1 MLPLQ
6 MLWWLSTPYWLAGL
20 GLVFYVSHFP
30 EIKAASGMFD
40 ILGSSHQIWHVL
52 IFLGELMLL

>member
-30 EIKAASGMFD
+30 EVKVVFD

>member
-1 MLPLQ
+1 

-20 GLVFYVSHFP
+20 GFVFYVSHFP
-30 EIKAASGMFD
+30 EVKAATGMFD

>member
-1 MLPLQ
+1 

-20 GLVFYVSHFP
+20 GFVFP
-30 EIKAASGMFD
+30 EVKSASGMFD